1 MLKLL
6 CSIHPFT
13 VPENFT
19 EVLEDY
25 TSRGFRVIALA
36 HRQLESKLTWHKV
49 QSLNRYQ
56 PAACQHSVLC
66 CLLAH

>member
-1 MLKLL
+1 MFLF
-6 CSIHPFT
+6 IHLFT

-19 EVLEDY
+19 EVLEGY

-49 QSLNRYQ
+49 QSLNRFQ
-56 PAACQHSVLC
+56 AADLSHCFSLLSV
-66 CLLAH
+66 